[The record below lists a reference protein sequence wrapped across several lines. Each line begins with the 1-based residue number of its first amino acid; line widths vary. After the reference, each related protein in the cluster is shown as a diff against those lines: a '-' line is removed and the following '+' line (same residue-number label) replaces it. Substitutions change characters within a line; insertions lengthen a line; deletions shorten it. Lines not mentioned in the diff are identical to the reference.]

1 MRAPVIQVG
10 VQPDRQEPY
19 RDECMSNLKEQEAL
33 WLRLQTEQLSG
44 DALRLALAY
53 GGEYLDAAPG
63 RRVFPDRSALAALE
77 AFDEPLPEESTPAVD
92 VIEQLRD
99 LGSPATTAQGGG
111 RYFGFV
117 NGGLLPAALGAR
129 LLADVWDQNA
139 ALQVMSP
146 IAAKLEAVCERWL
159 VELLGLPA
167 NSAAGLVSGT
177 SAATL
182 CGLLAGRN
190 TLLGR
195 LGWDVTARGLFGAPK
210 LRAVLGEG
218 AHITVRKTLAIM
230 GLGAAQIETAPADEQ
245 GRFDPRHLPPLDD
258 RTLLIL
264 QAGNVN
270 SGAFDDFGSLCEAA
284 RKAGAWVH
292 IDGAFGLW
300 ARACG
305 ATEHLTA
312 GIERADAWSVDAH
325 KTLNSPYDCGIILC
339 RERDALVGAL
349 QASDSYLQFGA
360 GRDCMLYTPDMS
372 RRARGVELWAALKS
386 LGRAGIDQLVAQ
398 LCRRA
403 RQFADE
409 LDAHGFRVLNDVV
422 FNQVLVAC
430 DSPAQTERTLELLQ
444 ASGECWC
451 GGSEWRGE
459 PVIRISVCS
468 WTTTTEDVRRSAAA
482 FVDARERAAK
492 SIG

>member
-1 MRAPVIQVG
+1 MKKANEREPLWQRLHAEQKSRSAIRA
-10 VQPDRQEPY
+10 
-19 RDECMSNLKEQEAL
+19 AL
-33 WLRLQTEQLSG
+33 E
-44 DALRLALAY
+44 Y
-53 GGEYLDAAPG
+53 GGEYLDAAAD
-63 RRVFPDRSALAALE
+63 RRVFPDQAALAALD
-77 AFDEPLPEESTPAVD
+77 AFDERLPDQPTAADAV
-92 VIEQLRD
+92 IRQLHK

-159 VELLGLPA
+159 AELLGLPEG
-167 NSAAGLVSGT
+167 SAAGLVSGT

-190 TLLGR
+190 TLLRR
-195 LGWDVTARGLFGAPK
+195 LGWDVNAQGLFGAPK
-210 LRAVLGEG
+210 LRAALSEG
-218 AHITVRKTLAIM
+218 AHVTVRKTLAIL
-230 GLGAAQIETAPADEQ
+230 GIGAAQIETVPTDAQ
-245 GRFDPRHLPPLDD
+245 GRFDHSRLPSLDEH
-258 RTLLIL
+258 TLLVL

-270 SGAFDDFGSLCEAA
+270 SGAFDPFTPLCAA
-284 RKAGAWVH
+284 AQQAGVWVH

-300 ARACG
+300 ARACRST
-305 ATEHLTA
+305 AHLTA
-312 GIERADAWSVDAH
+312 GIELADSWSIDAH

-339 RERDALVGAL
+339 RDREALVGAL
-349 QASDSYLQFGA
+349 QASDSYLHFGA
-360 GRDCMLYTPDMS
+360 GRDGMLYTLEMS

-409 LDAHGFRVLNDVV
+409 LSAHDFRVMNEVV

-430 DSPAQTERTLELLQ
+430 ESPGLTERTLELLQ
-444 ASGECWC
+444 AGGECWC

-459 PVIRISVCS
+459 PVIRVSVCS
-468 WTTTTEDVRRSAAA
+468 WTTTSDDVRRSVAA
-482 FVDARERAAK
+482 FVDARDRAR
-492 SIG
+492 SIA